1 MITTN
6 LPEFVN
12 LLNQLSNVNV
22 HDSEDGIELRVAK
35 PVDVEEVDD
44 LVCDALFVDPVSRT
58 EGPHDWT
65 IQLWKRSQLRASS
78 DMRVVAMHGKTG
90 EAGATNNYE
99 LQSAA

>member
-12 LLNQLSNVNV
+12 LLNQLGNVNV

-35 PVDVEEVDD
+35 PVDVDEVDD
-44 LVCDALFVDPVSRT
+44 LVCDALFADPVSRT

-65 IQLWKRSQLRASS
+65 IQLWKRSQLRPSS
-78 DMRVVAMHGKTG
+78 DMRVVAAAIEDGL
-90 EAGATNNYE
+90 AGTMNKYE